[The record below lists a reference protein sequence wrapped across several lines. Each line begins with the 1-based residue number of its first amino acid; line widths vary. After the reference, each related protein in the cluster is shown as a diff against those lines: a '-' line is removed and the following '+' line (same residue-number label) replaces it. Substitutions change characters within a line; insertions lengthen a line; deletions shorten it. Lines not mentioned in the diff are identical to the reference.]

1 MTSVLPFRTKWG
13 IRQATPCPIHER
25 PMTLQPGEIVEGKYR
40 IVRLIG
46 EGGMGAVYEGEN
58 TRISRRVA
66 IKVLHQAFT
75 GNEEALRR
83 FEREAQAAGHIG
95 NDHIL
100 EVIDLGSLANGDHFM
115 VMEYL
120 DGDPLSTRIQRAR
133 RLTPHQVTPL
143 AKQLLR
149 GLGAA
154 HRAGIVHRDLKPDN
168 IFVLREKAGVP
179 DFVKI
184 IDFGISKF
192 QPLSGDG
199 MKMTRTG
206 AVMGTPY
213 YMSPEQ
219 ASGSKEADA
228 RSDLYSVGVILYEA
242 VTGRVPFDA
251 GTFNQL
257 MFKIVLAEIPPPQT
271 VVPDLD
277 PAFTSIILKAMARD
291 VTHRFQS
298 SEDFLHAL
306 EAWERGGTA
315 VSIPPTA
322 APGLVP
328 EGSEARAQQLSSGTD
343 ALVSPH
349 AGTPG
354 NWAATDDL
362 VVPKKSMAPVWI
374 GIAVLF
380 LVLVGAGGTALV
392 LRAARTTATPGELS
406 AAPSE
411 TIPPL
416 EASSPPSAT
425 VAPSAEAQVIA
436 PVEPPPSASAATSV
450 APAATEPRPTPT
462 RTPATRP
469 TPTSTARAPRPTS
482 TRTATP
488 PRGNTG
494 VDFGY

>member
-1 MTSVLPFRTKWG
+1 MS
-13 IRQATPCPIHER
+13 
-25 PMTLQPGEIVEGKYR
+25 LQPGEIIEGKYR
-40 IVRLIG
+40 IIRTIG

-58 TRISRRVA
+58 TRINRRVA

-75 GNEEALRR
+75 GNEEVLRR

-100 EVIDLGSLANGDHFM
+100 EVIDLGSLENGDYFM

-120 DGDPLSTRIQRAR
+120 DGEPFSGRIQKLG
-133 RLTPHQVTPL
+133 RLTPQQLVPL

-149 GLGAA
+149 GLEAA

-168 IFVLREKAGVP
+168 IFILKEKAGVE

-251 GTFNQL
+251 STFNQL

-277 PAFTSIILKAMARD
+277 PAFTTIILKAMARD
-291 VTHRFQS
+291 VSHRFQTAD
-298 SEDFLHAL
+298 EFVRAL
-306 EAWERGGTA
+306 ESWESGGVA
-315 VSIPPTA
+315 VSIPPPEA
-322 APGLVP
+322 SNLVP
-328 EGSEARAQQLSSGTD
+328 EGTEERARQLSS
-343 ALVSPH
+343 
-349 AGTPG
+349 AGLDGEAATAPQQQTPG
-354 NWAATDDL
+354 NWAQEEIKL
-362 VVPKKSMAPVWI
+362 PKRSAAPL
-374 GIAVLF
+374 IAVLAIVG
-380 LVLVGAGGTALV
+380 VLGLAGGIGIFMMLSRSGATV
-392 LRAARTTATPGELS
+392 DAAAE
-406 AAPSE
+406 
-411 TIPPL
+411 
-416 EASSPPSAT
+416 PSA
-425 VAPSAEAQVIA
+425 SAEAQDQTPPEDETTTEASGSDDESGDEAAESESDGA
-436 PVEPPPSASAATSV
+436 PDDDAKQEPAGDTTATTKQPSTPSRQPPRPVATATSRPRPQPTR
-450 APAATEPRPTPT
+450 APAPPK
-462 RTPATRP
+462 
-469 TPTSTARAPRPTS
+469 
-482 TRTATP
+482 TP
-488 PRGNTG
+488 PA

>member
-1 MTSVLPFRTKWG
+1 MS
-13 IRQATPCPIHER
+13 
-25 PMTLQPGEIVEGKYR
+25 LQPGEIIEGKYR
-40 IVRLIG
+40 IIRTIG

-58 TRISRRVA
+58 TRINRRVA

-75 GNEEALRR
+75 GNEEVLKR

-100 EVIDLGSLANGDHFM
+100 EVIDLGSLENGDYFM
-115 VMEYL
+115 VMEFL
-120 DGDPLSTRIQRAR
+120 DGEPFGARIQKFG
-133 RLTPHQVTPL
+133 RLTPRQLAPL

-149 GLGAA
+149 GLEAA

-168 IFVLREKAGVP
+168 IFILKEKAGVP

-251 GTFNQL
+251 STFNQL
-257 MFKIVLAEIPPPQT
+257 MFKIVLAEIPSPQT

-277 PAFTSIILKAMARD
+277 PAFASIILKAMARD
-291 VTHRFQS
+291 VSHRFQTADEFVRAIES
-298 SEDFLHAL
+298 
-306 EAWERGGTA
+306 WESGGVA
-315 VSIPPTA
+315 VSIPPPEA
-322 APGLVP
+322 SNLVP
-328 EGSEARAQQLSSGTD
+328 EGSEERARMLSSAGLD
-343 ALVSPH
+343 AG
-349 AGTPG
+349 AGTAPQQTPG
-354 NWAATDDL
+354 TWAQDE
-362 VVPKKSMAPVWI
+362 VRVPKRSIAPLIALLALLGVLGLAGGV
-374 GIAVLF
+374 GIF
-380 LVLVGAGGTALV
+380 LVMSQS
-392 LRAARTTATPGELS
+392 RS
-406 AAPSE
+406 SE
-411 TIPPL
+411 GP
-416 EASSPPSAT
+416 AS
-425 VAPSAEAQVIA
+425 E
-436 PVEPPPSASAATSV
+436 PSASAEPASDETPNDDATAETSPSEEDAGTV
-450 APAATEPRPTPT
+450 ETEDDDTEDAGDARAGDAAPTAEEPLN
-462 RTPATRP
+462 
-469 TPTSTARAPRPTS
+469 TARPPAPRPPT
-482 TRTATP
+482 TATSRPRPQPTRSPRPASPTNP
-488 PRGNTG
+488 PA